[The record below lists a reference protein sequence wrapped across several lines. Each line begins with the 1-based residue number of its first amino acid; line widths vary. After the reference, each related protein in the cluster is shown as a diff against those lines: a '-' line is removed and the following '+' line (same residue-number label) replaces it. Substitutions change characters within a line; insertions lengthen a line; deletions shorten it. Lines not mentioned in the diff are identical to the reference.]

1 MPNTSLGDLCMAT
14 KRHQTLARLPLAL
27 AVMATLYGPH
37 LLAQQAQQ
45 TQQAAEIEEEKT
57 AEAEEPKQLD
67 KITVTG
73 SLISRFGFDSVSPV
87 QIITADTSIT
97 LGQLD
102 TASILQ
108 TTSVAAGS
116 TQINNQ
122 FSGFVIEG
130 GNGVQTLSLR
140 GLGAARTLVL
150 LDGRRPGPAGT
161 RGQVGAFD
169 LNVIPSAILQRVELL
184 KDGGGSVYGSDAVAG
199 VANLITRKS
208 VDRPTLTV
216 DTNAPF
222 ESGGSRFNM
231 SGATG
236 WNFDN
241 GSIVAA
247 FQYFEQ
253 QPLQFGDRD
262 FFKCSNDLVRD
273 ASGAIIPYEDRS
285 ATRGTEL
292 EGCNNF
298 GIFNAVDD
306 LTRPGS
312 NRRFVQSPTGLTG
325 GPIPGYVLGR
335 VVPANPAAGTPAF
348 REQQFAAPF
357 LQERHIIAAANRMSL
372 FSSAD
377 FTFGDISW
385 NGQLLYTGRET
396 SSRSFRQFFPVIDGR
411 SAGFAGL
418 VRPLMPYRSDEDI
431 SVDYWYLASG
441 FSGGFGADSSWGWRF
456 DTTYSR
462 SNGDYTVDSIARDA
476 TGDLLS
482 SPDRNGGLPPINY
495 LTPALLNGVG
505 MDALRDAI
513 GVRHTGNTVYTQ
525 LVANATVNGSL
536 FETAA
541 GTAATAVG
549 TEFRRLAIN
558 DTPSEIERTGGL
570 WGQSSATGTRGKD
583 YVSELFA
590 EVEVPLL
597 AGLPFVEQL
606 VVNGSARTF
615 KYDSVADSD
624 SVWKI
629 GMGWQIIPSVRL
641 RATNGT
647 SYRAPGL
654 YELFLGDQT
663 GFLGQIAI
671 DPCVN
676 WGTDATDLNIRR
688 NCAAAGVPENYD
700 GAGQSATIVT
710 GGGAGVVKPETSK
723 SFTTGLVFTP
733 EFANISA
740 SIDYFEIE
748 VNDQI
753 SQLGGGNIV
762 GSCYALPVFPNN
774 FCGLF
779 DRNSGSAAN
788 PFNIT
793 EVRDSYIN
801 INKQST
807 KGYDLNVR
815 WDGEFA
821 LGEIEV
827 ETQVTYTTEQLF
839 LLFDTSEASGFATD
853 DVLGTISNP
862 KLVGNVRTALNRGDW
877 TYTWGMRYIDET
889 ANLFF
894 NGGTGNPI
902 APYRGNLNA
911 VYDIVAE
918 ARLYHS
924 LSVRYGAE
932 KWNVVLG
939 VNNVLNKEPPT
950 VSNGAAT
957 RYGNV
962 PAFATQ
968 YDWFGRELFARFSY
982 TF

>member
-1 MPNTSLGDLCMAT
+1 MST
-14 KRHQTLARLPLAL
+14 KRHKSLARVPLAL
-27 AVMATLYGPH
+27 AVMTSLYGPY
-37 LLAQQAQQ
+37 LFAQQAQ
-45 TQQAAEIEEEKT
+45 AEEET
-57 AEAEEPKQLD
+57 NEEATQEGEQPKQLE
-67 KITVTG
+67 KVTVTG
-73 SLISRFGFDSVSPV
+73 SLISRLGFDSVSPV
-87 QIITADTSIT
+87 QIITADTSTT

-108 TTSVAAGS
+108 TTNVAAGS

-140 GLGAARTLVL
+140 GLGANRTLVL

-169 LNVIPSAILQRVELL
+169 LNVIPSVILQRVELL

-208 VDRPTLTV
+208 VDRPVLTV
-216 DTNAPF
+216 DANLPM
-222 ESGGSRFNM
+222 EDGGSRFNV

-241 GSIVAA
+241 GSVVAA

-262 FFKCSNDLVRD
+262 FFACANDLVRD
-273 ASGAIIPYEDRS
+273 SNGAIIPYEDRS
-285 ATRGTEL
+285 VTRGTEL

-306 LTRPGS
+306 LSRPAA
-312 NRRFVQSPTGLTG
+312 NRRFVQSPTGATG

-335 VVPANPAAGTPAF
+335 VVPATATTPAF

-357 LQERHIIAAANRMSL
+357 LQERHVIAAANRVSL

-377 FTFGDISW
+377 FTFGDINW
-385 NGQLLYTGRET
+385 TGQVLYTGRET
-396 SSRSFRQFFPVIDGR
+396 SSRGFRQFFPVIDGR

-418 VRPLMPYRSDEDI
+418 VRPLMPYRSDADI
-431 SVDYWYLASG
+431 NVDYWYVASG
-441 FSGGFGADSSWGWRF
+441 FNGGFGSDSSWGWRV

-462 SNGDYTVDSIARDA
+462 SNGDYTVDSIDRDL
-476 TGDLLS
+476 TGDLVS

-495 LTPALLNGVG
+495 LSPAVLNGLG
-505 MDALRDAI
+505 MDALRNAI

-525 LVANATVNGSL
+525 LVANATINGDL
-536 FETAA
+536 FETPAGVAGAA
-541 GTAATAVG
+541 FG
-549 TEFRRLAIN
+549 TEFRRLSIN
-558 DTPSEIERTGGL
+558 DTPSDIERTGGL

-583 YVSELFA
+583 YVSELFG

-597 AGLPFVEQL
+597 AGLPAVEQL
-606 VVNGSARTF
+606 VVNASARTF

-624 SVWKI
+624 YVWKV

-676 WGTDATDLNIRR
+676 WGTDAIDVNIRR
-688 NCAAAGVPENYD
+688 NCAAAGIPQDYD

-710 GGGAGVVKPETSK
+710 GGGIGVVKPETSK
-723 SFTTGLVFTP
+723 SFTAGLVFTP

-740 SIDYFEIE
+740 SLDYFSIQ
-748 VNDQI
+748 VDDQI

-774 FCGLF
+774 FCNLF
-779 DRNSGSAAN
+779 DRNSGTAAN
-788 PFNIT
+788 PYNIT
-793 EVRDSYIN
+793 TVRDSYIN
-801 INKQST
+801 INKQIT
-807 KGYDLNVR
+807 RGYDLNVR
-815 WDGEFA
+815 WDGDFTF
-821 LGEIEV
+821 GKVEV
-827 ETQVTYTTEQLF
+827 ETQFTYTKEQSF
-839 LLFDTSEASGFATD
+839 LLFDTAEASGFATD

-862 KLVGNVRTALNRGDW
+862 ELVGNVRTALTRGDF
-877 TYTWGMRYIDET
+877 TYTWGMQYVDSTENR
-889 ANLFF
+889 FF
-894 NGGTGNPI
+894 NGTGNPV
-902 APYRGNLNA
+902 APYRGTANA

-918 ARLYHS
+918 SRLYHS
-924 LSVRYGAE
+924 VSVRYAADS
-932 KWNVVLG
+932 WNLVVG
-939 VNNVLNKEPPT
+939 VDNVFDKEPPT
-950 VSNGAAT
+950 ISTGADT
-957 RYGNV
+957 RYGNI

-982 TF
+982 EF